1 MTMPEC
7 IRVADGGAAASRA
20 TVHSTPPLSAHRRR
34 LAWFPTPGLG
44 SASGIY
50 ALASPARWS
59 ASTTRSVRAQHS
71 RGASSTAS
79 RPNRRCPK
87 PRWCDD
93 VGFDA
98 TAGAPGA
105 PITGGPGADD
115 QRTQRPSLAPPL
127 APASQPDEKPRLSDW
142 VGVLA
147 MCTGLVM
154 AIMDV
159 QIVTSS
165 LTQIQGGLSASSD
178 EIACSNLGPALGRS
192 GACFVNLG
200 SPLRQALVCR
210 NGHSFD
216 LAHPTIPN
224 RGAKRKIAA
233 APG

>member
-1 MTMPEC
+1 MTLVSTLQ
-7 IRVADGGAAASRA
+7 RV
-20 TVHSTPPLSAHRRR
+20 R
-34 LAWFPTPGLG
+34 LARRPPVARAPTT
-44 SASGIY
+44 SA
-50 ALASPARWS
+50 LE
-59 ASTTRSVRAQHS
+59 
-71 RGASSTAS
+71 
-79 RPNRRCPK
+79 RR
-87 PRWCDD
+87 
-93 VGFDA
+93 
-98 TAGAPGA
+98 
-105 PITGGPGADD
+105 
-115 QRTQRPSLAPPL
+115 SLAPPL

-142 VGVLA
+142 ISVLA

-216 LAHPTIPN
+216 LGES
-224 RGAKRKIAA
+224 GARR
-233 APG
+233 PDQLG

>member
-105 PITGGPGADD
+105 PANGSPGADD
-115 QRTQRPSLAPPL
+115 QRTRTAVLSTAFGAGKSTGRE
-127 APASQPDEKPRLSDW
+127 APAERLDRCVGDVHRSRHGDHGRTDRHQLIDPDPGRA
-142 VGVLA
+142 VGQL
-147 MCTGLVM
+147 GR
-154 AIMDV
+154 DR
-159 QIVTSS
+159 
-165 LTQIQGGLSASSD
+165 
-178 EIACSNLGPALGRS
+178 LGPDRYLIAD
-192 GACFVNLG
+192 VVTV
-200 SPLRQALVCR
+200 PL
-210 NGHSFD
+210 
-216 LAHPTIPN
+216 
-224 RGAKRKIAA
+224 
-233 APG
+233 